1 MSYDM
6 ELRDGT
12 LRYQIRCDEC
22 DNRFADPIDGEH
34 CVVDVERAET
44 QAKRTGWRIR
54 HDLSTG
60 VRRHQC
66 NRHKTLARM
75 GQAMRISQEA
85 RNKR

>member
-6 ELRDGT
+6 GICNGMLC
-12 LRYQIRCDEC
+12 YQIRCDEC
-22 DNRFADPIDGEH
+22 DNRFTDPIDGEH

-54 HDLSTG
+54 HDPSTG

-66 NRHKTLARM
+66 NRHKTLAHM
-75 GQAMRISQEA
+75 GQAMRVSQET
-85 RNKR
+85 RNK